1 MNEHHGGRE
10 EGRSEEAAESRI
22 VTHDATSESSRLRR
36 VVGLPGAVLLGLG
49 SILGTGI
56 FVSIGI
62 AADVAGK
69 AVVLAVLLA
78 AIVATFNGLSSAQL
92 AANHPVSGGTY
103 EYGYRWLGPWLG
115 FSAGWMFLCAKTA
128 SAATAALGVA
138 GYLLHVF
145 GRSDPTMRTVLGL
158 VATFVLTVV
167 VAGGMKRSNR
177 TNAVIVSMT
186 LVALVAF
193 VAVGA
198 LATLGGVGVTAQ
210 ANDELLG
217 ELVRG
222 NPQSIL
228 HATALMFVAYTGYG
242 RIATLGEEVREPR
255 RSIPR
260 AVVVTLVVSAT
271 LYAAVTLVAV
281 ATMGA
286 DELARATLGTAAPL
300 EAASRRMGVAWLPP
314 VVAVGAIT
322 AMTGVVLNL
331 LLGVSRVVLAMAR
344 RGDLPASLATVRRG
358 DGSPARAVVVTGV
371 LIAALVSIGS
381 VRTTWSF
388 SAFTVL
394 VYYGIT
400 NLAAL
405 RLSAS
410 ERYYPRI
417 VPALGLVSCLGLAAF
432 IEPTIWLAGLG
443 LLVAGIV
450 GRLVLRRS
458 R

>member
-1 MNEHHGGRE
+1 MTT
-10 EGRSEEAAESRI
+10 EAP
-22 VTHDATSESSRLRR
+22 SESSRLRR

-69 AVVLAVLLA
+69 AVVLAVVLA

-138 GYLLHVF
+138 GYLLHVL
-145 GRSDPTMRTVLGL
+145 GRSDPTMRTALGL
-158 VATFVLTVV
+158 VATLVLTAV
-167 VAGGMKRSNR
+167 VAGGMTRSSR

-193 VAVGA
+193 VAMGA
-198 LATLGGVGVTAQ
+198 RAIVSGGGLAAQ
-210 ANDELLG
+210 GSAELLG
-217 ELVRG
+217 ELSGGDPR
-222 NPQSIL
+222 SLL

-260 AVVVTLVVSAT
+260 AIIVTLVVSAT

-300 EAASRRMGVAWLPP
+300 EAAARGMGAAWLPP
-314 VVAVGAIT
+314 VVAIGAIT

-344 RGDLPASLATVRRG
+344 RGDLPTGLATVG
-358 DGSPARAVVVTGV
+358 QGNGSPVRAVVVTGV
-371 LIAALVSIGS
+371 AIAALVSIGS
-381 VRTTWSF
+381 IRTTWSF

-394 VYYGIT
+394 VYYGLT

-417 VPALGLVSCLGLAAF
+417 VPALGLVSCLGVAAF
-432 IEPTIWLAGLG
+432 VEPTIWLAGLG
-443 LLVAGIV
+443 LLAAGIV
-450 GRLVLRRS
+450 GRLALRR
-458 R
+458 